1 MYGLFITNNIPI
13 KDSVDIL
20 SIFLSKKKLKYSDI
34 INIIALINE
43 GEFPS
48 IADYIKIIVDKTFNL

>member
-34 INIIALINE
+34 INIIALIIE
-43 GEFPS
+43 GELPT
-48 IADYIKIIVDKTFNL
+48 IVE